1 MSEMA
6 EDAHT
11 GWGARTEHSSAFSVL
26 LFSDMGAIF
35 SLRGRGLENAILKPM
50 SMTVFRSLY
59 SVTYGLEFNL
69 YIHIKD
75 KAW

>member
-1 MSEMA
+1 MSKMA
-6 EDAHT
+6 EDTHA
-11 GWGARTEHSSAFSVL
+11 GWGARKELNSAFSVFL
-26 LFSDMGAIF
+26 SSDMEATF
-35 SLRGRGLENAILKPM
+35 SLRGRGLGNAILEPM

-59 SVTYGLEFNL
+59 SVNYGLEFNL